1 MPMLSQLEIM
11 ERNRLMLRA
20 LHGGAELM
28 LGTMMLRIGLV
39 HYTFDHTGF
48 DTFVHRHRHYEC
60 SVLLSG
66 RMRYR
71 LVEEPQSEIV
81 LEGGSGQWIMI
92 APELIHRRQALADNS
107 LLLGFTLNFKNP
119 PPGFLRA
126 VKDKMQELDG
136 SAVREQLAG
145 IERLMLDCPRFQAE
159 RLRLLLFGLL
169 LDFFADVF
177 GPMFGEA
184 QPSVCNGDILELA
197 DHYIEENL
205 TRAIIVDDISR
216 HAGISR
222 RHLYRLFEE
231 KHGMPLKE
239 YIIRQRLSRAAA
251 ALIGTDRPVKEI
263 AEMAGFHNLSYFTR
277 QFHRVFTAPPAKYR
291 RLGG

>member
-1 MPMLSQLEIM
+1 MLSQLEIM

-28 LGTMMLRIGLV
+28 LGTMILRIGLV
-39 HYTFDHTGF
+39 HYTFDQTGF

-66 RMRYR
+66 RMRYS
-71 LVEEPQSEIV
+71 LEEEPGNEVV

-92 APELIHRRQALADNS
+92 APELAHRRQALADNS

-119 PPGFLRA
+119 PPAFLRA
-126 VKDKMQELDG
+126 VKGKMRMLDG
-136 SAVREQLAG
+136 AAERKQVVKIEQETPG
-145 IERLMLDCPRFQAE
+145 GPRFQAE

-169 LDFFADVF
+169 LDFFADAF

-205 TRAIIVDDISR
+205 TRAITVDDISR

-231 KHGMPLKE
+231 RHGMPLKE

-251 ALIGTDRPVKEI
+251 ALIGTNRPVKEI
-263 AEMAGFHNLSYFTR
+263 AGMAGFRNLSYFTR
-277 QFHRVFTAPPAKYR
+277 QFHRVFTMPPAKYR

>member
-1 MPMLSQLEIM
+1 MLSQSEIM

-20 LHGGAELM
+20 LHGGTELM
-28 LGTMMLRIGLV
+28 LGTMQLRIGLV
-39 HYTFDHTGF
+39 HYTLDHAGF
-48 DTFVHRHRHYEC
+48 DTFAHRHRHYEC

-71 LVEEPQSEIV
+71 LEEEPGTEVV

-92 APELIHRRQALADNS
+92 APELAHRRQALADNS

-119 PPGFLRA
+119 PPSFLRA
-126 VKDKMQELDG
+126 VKGKMRMLDG
-136 SAVREQLAG
+136 AAEREQVAEIAQETPG
-145 IERLMLDCPRFQAE
+145 GPRFQAE
-159 RLRLLLFGLL
+159 RLRLRLFELL
-169 LDFFADVF
+169 LDFFADAF
-177 GPMFGEA
+177 GSMFGEVP
-184 QPSVCNGDILELA
+184 PSVRGGDILELA

-205 TRAIIVDDISR
+205 TRAITVDDISR

-251 ALIGTDRPVKEI
+251 ALIGTDLPVKEI
-263 AEMAGFHNLSYFTR
+263 AGMAGFHNLSYFTR
-277 QFHRVFTAPPAKYR
+277 QFHRVFTMPPAKYR
-291 RLGG
+291 RLGR